1 MKRLAVPKSPLLL
14 VLLLVLLP
22 ACAGSRGGRGPGYSV
37 PQELVDRATVT
48 VNKMRADPQLSVM
61 NHFLKEARG
70 VMVFPGVL
78 KGGLIWG
85 ASGGN
90 GVLLARD
97 EQGGWTAPAFYT
109 LGGVSWGLQVGVQEA
124 QVMLVFMNQKALES
138 ALTTGLKLGA
148 DASVAAGP
156 TGAGAEAS
164 TQTVLQDIYYFQ
176 TAGGLYAGVS
186 VEGSVLGVRQ
196 ALNEEFYGA
205 GATPVSILI
214 ERKQDRPE
222 TARLKE
228 ALSAP

>member
-1 MKRLAVPKSPLLL
+1 MKRLAGLTALLLLPLLA
-14 VLLLVLLP
+14 
-22 ACAGSRGGRGPGYSV
+22 ACAGSRQAREPESSA
-37 PQELVDRATVT
+37 PQQLVDRAIVT
-48 VNKMRADPQLSVM
+48 VSGMRADPQLSLM

-70 VMVFPGVL
+70 VMVFPRVF

-85 ASGGN
+85 GSGGN
-90 GVLLARD
+90 GLLLARD
-97 EQGGWTAPAFYT
+97 DQGTWSAPAFYT
-109 LGGVSWGLQVGVQEA
+109 IGGVSWGLQVGVQEA

-138 ALTTGLKLGA
+138 ALATGLKLGV

-196 ALNEEFYGA
+196 GLNEGYYGA

-222 TARLKE
+222 TAGLKQ